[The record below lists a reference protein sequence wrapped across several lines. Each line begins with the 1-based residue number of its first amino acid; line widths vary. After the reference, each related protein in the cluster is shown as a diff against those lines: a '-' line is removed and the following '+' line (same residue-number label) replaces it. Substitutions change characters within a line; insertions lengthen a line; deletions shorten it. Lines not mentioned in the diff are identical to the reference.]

1 VPESANGVKKLLLT
15 NKSLRKHMKI
25 NSRSSSMKEAREM
38 YEATSSPI
46 HSLIDD
52 TVRKTRL
59 DP

>member
-1 VPESANGVKKLLLT
+1 
-15 NKSLRKHMKI
+15 
-25 NSRSSSMKEAREM
+25 MKEAREM